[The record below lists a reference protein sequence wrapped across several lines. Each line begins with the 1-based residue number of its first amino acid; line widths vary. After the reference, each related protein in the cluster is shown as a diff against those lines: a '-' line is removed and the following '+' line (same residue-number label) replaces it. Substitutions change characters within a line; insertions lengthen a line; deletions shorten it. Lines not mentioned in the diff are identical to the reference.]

1 MSMEQR
7 SATHRRAFLQRA
19 GIGLAAG
26 GPGLYHSFVKAA
38 ELNSGNPLAPR
49 KSHYAARAKQLLF
62 IYLTGGFSHIDTFDP
77 KPRLKTDEGKTVA
90 GLYFRD
96 TRLRPLMPSPFR
108 FSHHGEC
115 GLPVSELFPHF
126 GALADE
132 LCVLRSLYSDI
143 VEHFQATLQM
153 H

>member
-77 KPRLKTDEGKTVA
+77 KPRLKTDHGKVVNAESLRTVDK
-90 GLYFRD
+90 L
-96 TRLRPLMPSPFR
+96 PLLASPFQ
-108 FSHHGEC
+108 FK
-115 GLPVSELFPHF
+115 
-126 GALADE
+126 
-132 LCVLRSLYSDI
+132 
-143 VEHFQATLQM
+143 
-153 H
+153 